1 MSQTPTA
8 SDRKQPQQPD
18 KLRELGTGRIVPL
31 LFRFAW
37 PAIVTM
43 SLHVLYNIVDR
54 IYIGQGCGGDAIAGL
69 ALTAPIAMALGAVG
83 VFIGAGTSSVL
94 SIKLGE
100 KDMDG
105 AERAVGQ
112 LVAMKLLFGLIVPP
126 LVYFF
131 ALDPILT
138 LMTGAKTTPEAFA
151 YAHQYV
157 TITIFFNL
165 FAHLAFGLSAVIRCE
180 GAPRASMVC
189 MVVGAIAN
197 LILDPLFIYERI
209 PVTFWILE
217 QPLFSIPGLGLKVAG
232 AAWATNLAM
241 MLSCAC
247 ALFYYLGG
255 RSAVR
260 LRLRRIRLYRD
271 LAPRVLAIGLAPFL
285 MQLTGSLINF
295 SLNRSLARWS
305 PTQAEGTIQIA
316 AFGIYMSSMF
326 LFGMPT
332 HGIQQGL
339 APIVGYNWG
348 AKDYRRVRRAFDIGL
363 ALTAA
368 ATTLACLG
376 AEFFARPLARC
387 FTDDPAG
394 IDAAVRGIRVANV
407 FFWTIFV
414 NVAATTYYQSI
425 GRPRMSILFSLLR
438 QCLILLPVVWIL
450 PHLVE
455 GTALANW
462 IAAKTGMNPC
472 IFAVWFAMPAS
483 DIVTQLVNIPFVFK
497 ERRTLARLGRQA
509 A

>member
-1 MSQTPTA
+1 MPPESAQ
-8 SDRKQPQQPD
+8 
-18 KLRELGTGRIVPL
+18 LRALGSGRILPL
-31 LFRFAW
+31 ILRYAW
-37 PAIVTM
+37 PALVTM
-43 SLHVLYNIVDR
+43 SLNVLYNIVDR
-54 IYIGQGCGGDAIAGL
+54 VYIGQGCGMEAIAGL
-69 ALTAPIAMALGAVG
+69 SLTAPIAFALGAVG
-83 VFIGAGTSSVL
+83 VFIGAGSSAVL

-100 KDMDG
+100 KDMTG
-105 AERAVGQ
+105 AERTLGQ
-112 LVAMKLLFGLIVPP
+112 LFAMKLLFGVFFPP
-126 LVYFF
+126 LMYFF
-131 ALDPILT
+131 GLDPILRFMAGANTTAAT
-138 LMTGAKTTPEAFA
+138 LGF
-151 YAHQYV
+151 AHQYV
-157 TITIFFNL
+157 TITIFFNV
-165 FAHLAFGLSAVIRCE
+165 FAHLAFGMSAMIRAE
-180 GAPRASMVC
+180 GAPRVSMVC
-189 MVVGAIAN
+189 MVIGAIAN
-197 LILDPLFIYERI
+197 ILLDPLFIYDRI
-209 PVTFWILE
+209 PVTFWLLD
-217 QPLFSIPGLGLKVAG
+217 QPLFTVPGLGLKVAG
-232 AAWATNLAM
+232 AAWATNIAM
-241 MLSCAC
+241 MLSCA
-247 ALFYYLGG
+247 AGLAYYASG

-260 LRLRRIRLYRD
+260 LRGRFVRLYRD
-271 LAPRVLAIGLAPFL
+271 LAPRVAAIGLAPFL

-305 PTQAEGTIQIA
+305 PTPEEGTIQIA

-348 AKDYRRVRRAFDIGL
+348 AKDYRRVLRAFDIGL

-438 QCLILLPVVWIL
+438 QCLILLPVVWLL

-455 GTALANW
+455 GTSLAAW

-483 DIVTQLVNIPFVFK
+483 DLVTQLVNIPFVFK